1 MTGKSRQS
9 SGITRQS
16 NTLTELLSSRVKA
29 EVFRLLFGING
40 QPLHLRELQRR
51 SGLAVRTV
59 QQELARL
66 TQLGLVEARRDGNRI
81 YYTAREDHPLYQD
94 IRNLVLKTSG
104 LADQLREALR
114 KAIGIR
120 VAFVFGS
127 LAQSRERAHSDVDL
141 LVIGSVTLRQLSNLL
156 SGVAN
161 KIGRE
166 INPHVFTPAEFLR
179 RKHAGDHFLKSVLS
193 EPRIFIIG
201 DENELGAM
209 G

>member
-9 SGITRQS
+9 SGITRQP
-16 NTLTELLSSRVKA
+16 NTLAQLLSSRVKA
-29 EVFRLLFGING
+29 ELFRLLFGING

-59 QQELARL
+59 QQELDRL
-66 TQLGLVEARRDGNRI
+66 TGLELVEARRDGNRT
-81 YYTAREDHPLYQD
+81 YYAAREDHPLYQD

-104 LADQLREALR
+104 LADQLRAALR
-114 KAIGIR
+114 KAAGIR
-120 VAFVFGS
+120 LAFVFGS
-127 LAQSRERAHSDVDL
+127 LAQSRERAQSDVDL
-141 LVIGSVTLRQLSNLL
+141 LVIGSVSLRQVSNLL

-161 KIGRE
+161 MIGRE
-166 INPHVFTPAEFLR
+166 INPHVFTPTEFLR
-179 RKHAGDHFLKSVLS
+179 RKGAGDHFLKSVLS

-201 DENELGAM
+201 DEHELGAM